1 MIQDNANS
9 NSTEMTLQASACL
22 TEILKQDASQPV
34 KVSYLIRALDNLRK
48 GESVAQ
54 SVILAQ
60 NIISEYPSSAQIG
73 DEATLTQEI
82 ILETLEK
89 QLGLI
94 GRVIQN
100 IAQYNG
106 AVREKARALSEKSKA
121 LPDDVSTYVF
131 VGKHNH

>member
-1 MIQDNANS
+1 MIQDGANS
-9 NSTEMTLQASACL
+9 ISTEMTLQASACL
-22 TEILKQDASQPV
+22 AEILKQDASQPV

-73 DEATLTQEI
+73 DEATLTQEV
-82 ILETLEK
+82 ILEVLEK

-94 GRVIQN
+94 GRVI
-100 IAQYNG
+100 
-106 AVREKARALSEKSKA
+106 
-121 LPDDVSTYVF
+121 
-131 VGKHNH
+131 